1 MTPTTGETDVTNDN
15 PGRRAVLAGAAAL
28 AATLRTG
35 RARAADE
42 KVRIGVLTDESGP
55 YSDSGGS
62 GSVAGARL
70 AVQDFG
76 ATVLGRPIE
85 ILHADTQNKPDVA
98 GAVARQWY
106 DAGVDAVLDLPVTS
120 VAASVQQVA
129 REKQRT
135 VMITAAAVTE
145 FTSKNC
151 APVSSHWADDTHAMA
166 HAASQVLTQAGARTW
181 FFITVDFSFGRNLQ
195 AEATKV
201 IEVNGGKVVGA
212 AYFPIGNTDFSSQ
225 LVQAQ
230 SSGAKVIG
238 LAAVGG
244 DQVNLIKQSAEF
256 GVQAAGAQLA
266 GFLVYLTDIHA
277 LGLNVAQGM
286 SFGASYYWDQN
297 EQARAFARRF
307 AAVQSAMPTKN
318 QATNYAA
325 TLHFLKAMAQAGTTD
340 PLAVNRAMRAM
351 PVAFFGRKATLRA
364 DGRLLYDLP
373 LWRVKRPADSH
384 GPWDY
389 YAPVGT
395 LPAADAF
402 LPMTPACAA

>member
-1 MTPTTGETDVTNDN
+1 MTKGN
-15 PGRRAVLAGAAAL
+15 PGRRAVLAGGAVLATLTRARRGQ
-28 AATLRTG
+28 AAT
-35 RARAADE
+35 AP
-42 KVRIGVLTDESGP
+42 VRIGILTDENGP
-55 YSDSGGS
+55 YRDSGGS
-62 GSVAGARL
+62 GSIAAVRL

-106 DAGVDAVLDLPVTS
+106 DAGADAVLDLPVPS

-135 VMITAAAVTE
+135 VMITAAAVSE
-145 FTSKNC
+145 FTARNC

-166 HAASQVLTQAGARTW
+166 HAASQALTQAGARSW

-201 IEVNGGKVVGA
+201 IEANGGKVVGA
-212 AYFPIGNTDFSSQ
+212 AYFPIGNTDFSAQ

-244 DQVNLIKQSAEF
+244 DQVNLIKQAAEF
-256 GVQAAGAQLA
+256 GVQAAGRQLA
-266 GFLVYLTDIHA
+266 GFLVYLTDINA
-277 LGLNVAQGM
+277 VGLKVAQGM
-286 SFGASYYWDQN
+286 SFGASFYWDQN
-297 EQARAFARRF
+297 REARAFAHRF
-307 AAVQSAMPTKN
+307 AAMQTAMPTKN

-325 TLHFLKAMAQAGTTD
+325 ALHFLKAVAQAGTTD
-340 PLAVNRAMRAM
+340 ALAVNRAMRAM
-351 PVAFFGRKATLRA
+351 PVAFFGRAATLRA

-373 LWRVKRPADSH
+373 LWRVKQPAESR
-384 GPWDY
+384 GPWDF
-389 YAPVGT
+389 YAALGT

-402 LPMTPACAA
+402 LPMNPACAA